1 MACGREG
8 AIAVWTSSPRSARPF
23 GRVLCVVCAFALM
36 LQGVAFA
43 VTPDVTAVS
52 STSHPV
58 QTTWYDDDSADV
70 EWTGGL
76 PLTVSVDSTATALGS
91 AVAGG
96 YLYAAMGSEGVAV
109 YDVRDPAAPVLVG
122 EDDGSVAVARDV
134 AVCGRTLI
142 VLTQSGTGGLVA
154 LDISD
159 PTAPAYL
166 ASATVPNGG
175 GSDLELVG
183 DVLYVTQANGL
194 SSFCVRDPGNPML
207 MGSSASTGVTVDG
220 TVSGRTA
227 FAATGAAFLYAWDV
241 TVPGAIKAW
250 ETLLERFGTAAEAYA
265 RSLGGR
271 PETPLETLAPRD
283 RNYGIVFQS
292 YALFPNLTVADNVA
306 YGLVNRREP
315 KDRVRARVA
324 ELLALVGLPGSEGK
338 YPAQLSGGQ
347 QQRIALARALA
358 TSPGLLLL
366 DEPLS
371 ALDAIVRVHLRQE
384 IKTLQRKLGVTTIM
398 VTHDQEEALSVADR
412 IVVMNHGVIEQV
424 GTPLEVYREP
434 ATPFVADFVGRVNV
448 VPAVRG
454 ADGRLRIGATEFQG
468 NGLAGSGRPGEAVT
482 VYLRPEDVLA
492 RPIAPGEPNVF
503 EADIERI
510 EFLGA
515 YCLVTVG
522 GAALAEH
529 RLEVVLS
536 LNFLAEQRLEVGSRL
551 PLKLL
556 PERLRVFQ

>member
-1 MACGREG
+1 M
-8 AIAVWTSSPRSARPF
+8 TSPRSAGGAPY
-23 GRVLCVVCAFALM
+23 LAL
-36 LQGVAFA
+36 
-43 VTPDVTAVS
+43 
-52 STSHPV
+52 
-58 QTTWYDDDSADV
+58 
-70 EWTGGL
+70 
-76 PLTVSVDSTATALGS
+76 
-91 AVAGG
+91 
-96 YLYAAMGSEGVAV
+96 EGVAKQF
-109 YDVRDPAAPVLVG
+109 
-122 EDDGSVAVARDV
+122 GSFTALRGVDLQVARGEF
-134 AVCGRTLI
+134 VCFLGP
-142 VLTQSGTGGLVA
+142 SGCGKT
-154 LDISD
+154 
-159 PTAPAYL
+159 
-166 ASATVPNGG
+166 
-175 GSDLELVG
+175 
-183 DVLYVTQANGL
+183 
-194 SSFCVRDPGNPML
+194 
-207 MGSSASTGVTVDG
+207 
-220 TVSGRTA
+220 
-227 FAATGAAFLYAWDV
+227 
-241 TVPGAIKAW
+241 
-250 ETLLERFGTAAEAYA
+250 TLLRIVAG
-265 RSLGGR
+265 L
-271 PETPLETLAPRD
+271 ETPTRGRLLQAGRD
-283 RNYGIVFQS
+283 ITALPPAQRDYGIVFQS

-315 KDRVRARVA
+315 KDKVRARVA
-324 ELLALVGLPGSEGK
+324 ELLGLVGLPGSEGK

-384 IKTLQRKLGVTTIM
+384 IKALQRRLGVTTIM

-454 ADGRLRIGATEFQG
+454 TEGRLRIGATEFQG
-468 NGLAGSGRPGEAVT
+468 NGLAGHGRAGESVT

-503 EADIERI
+503 EADIESI
-510 EFLGA
+510 EFLGS

-522 GAALAEH
+522 GPALAEH